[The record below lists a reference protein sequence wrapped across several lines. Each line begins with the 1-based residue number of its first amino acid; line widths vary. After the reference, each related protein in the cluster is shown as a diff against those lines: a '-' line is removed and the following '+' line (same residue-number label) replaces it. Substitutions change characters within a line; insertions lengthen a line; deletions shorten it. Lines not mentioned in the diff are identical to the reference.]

1 MKINI
6 SGISEIEHIKHLVN
20 CIVAKIQPLKVYL
33 FGSFAVGDNR
43 ESSDYDFYVV
53 VSDKETARMH
63 DLEKMIYDELDG
75 VSNRSFDV
83 VVNKYSTYEKAKFY
97 GITLE
102 HQVYK
107 KGALLYAK

>member
-1 MKINI
+1 MNINI
-6 SGISEIEHIKHLVN
+6 NSINEIDHIKQLVK

-33 FGSFAVGDNR
+33 FGSFASGQNR
-43 ESSDYDFYVV
+43 VNSDYDFYVV
-53 VSDKETARMH
+53 VSDKETSRMH
-63 DLEKMIYDELDG
+63 DLEKIIYEELDG
-75 VSNRSFDV
+75 ISKRAFDV

-97 GITLE
+97 GVTLE